1 MALNEITKA
10 LWLKLCRSDLTSL
23 IKDVVNNLE
32 NKDYQTTINNDKYYL
47 KNAEQFLLKVVTKK
61 INKN

>member
-47 KNAEQFLLKVVTKK
+47 KNVEQFLLKVVTKK